1 MRALLQRVTS
11 ASVSIDGAETGSIGP
26 GLVVLLGV
34 ADGDDDADAR
44 YLVDKV
50 ANLRIFA
57 DEQGRFNHSALD
69 VGAGLLLVSQFT
81 LYADTRRGRRPDFTR
96 AADPETAS
104 SLYQQA
110 VEMFRATGLP
120 VATGEFQAYMQVK
133 LGKRRPGNHPAGQ
146 RRPRPPETVIAPAIG
161 ASPSPCTS
169 PAGRQSVPRG
179 TRSPRS
185 SAPARRPRCAA
196 PTPAE

>member
-11 ASVSIDGAETGSIGP
+11 ASVRIDGAETGSIGP

-50 ANLRIFA
+50 INLRIFA

-96 AADPETAS
+96 AADPETANA
-104 SLYQQA
+104 LYQKA
-110 VEMFRATGLP
+110 VEMFRETGLP

-133 LGKRRPGNHPAGQ
+133 LENDGPVTILLDSADRG
-146 RRPRPPETVIAPAIG
+146 RPR
-161 ASPSPCTS
+161 
-169 PAGRQSVPRG
+169 
-179 TRSPRS
+179 RS
-185 SAPARRPRCAA
+185 
-196 PTPAE
+196 

>member
-34 ADGDDDADAR
+34 ADGDDEADAR

-96 AADPETAS
+96 AADPETAN

-133 LGKRRPGNHPAGQ
+133 LENDGPVTILLDSADRG
-146 RRPRPPETVIAPAIG
+146 RPR
-161 ASPSPCTS
+161 
-169 PAGRQSVPRG
+169 
-179 TRSPRS
+179 RS
-185 SAPARRPRCAA
+185 
-196 PTPAE
+196 